1 MDYGLINR
9 AMAVQPFFYL
19 GFLFKNREESLVLS
33 SNPATIYTLAF
44 IFIILVLMGFV
55 LYPGESID
63 IHVSRYYSYWLNGLQ
78 IILGLLFMTLLFKKI
93 DKYPKWLLEIGKS
106 TLVIYIWHD
115 YVIFAF
121 RTLMA
126 KTGIEIPLL
135 IMAVVSSMVGVL
147 VCCVLNRVVSKYAP
161 FMVGNR

>member
-1 MDYGLINR
+1 
-9 AMAVQPFFYL
+9 
-19 GFLFKNREESLVLS
+19 
-33 SNPATIYTLAF
+33 
-44 IFIILVLMGFV
+44 
-55 LYPGESID
+55 
-63 IHVSRYYSYWLNGLQ
+63 
-78 IILGLLFMTLLFKKI
+78 MTLLFKKI